1 MSRKRFIGIL
11 LCSFGVASLAF
22 ADAPERSPYAGQE
35 RRSIKSLSDRE
46 VQDLLAGRGMGLA
59 KAAELN
65 RYPGPAHVL
74 ELADRLALTPD
85 QRARTEAL
93 FKTMEVRRARSGQ
106 GLVEQEARARS
117 AVRSSR
123 RITREEL
130 AATLE
135 QIGRL
140 QGQLRR
146 VHLEAHLVQSE
157 ILTPEQIKRY
167 DELRGYGGPGT
178 TKHDPSSHK
187 H

>member
-1 MSRKRFIGIL
+1 VRKSFIGIL
-11 LCSFGVASLAF
+11 LCFFGVASLAL
-22 ADAPERSPYAGQE
+22 ADEPERSPYAGQE
-35 RRSIKSLSDRE
+35 LRSIKSLPERE

-85 QRARTEAL
+85 QKARTETL
-93 FKTMEVRRARSGQ
+93 FNTMESNARGL
-106 GLVEQEARARS
+106 GKALVEQEHALDRLFA
-117 AVRSSR
+117 AGL
-123 RITREEL
+123 ITREEL
-130 AATLE
+130 AATVE
-135 QIGRL
+135 RIGRL

-157 ILTPEQIKRY
+157 ILTPEQIKQY
-167 DELRGYGGPGT
+167 GELRGYGGPGT
-178 TKHDPSSHK
+178 TRHDPGSHK